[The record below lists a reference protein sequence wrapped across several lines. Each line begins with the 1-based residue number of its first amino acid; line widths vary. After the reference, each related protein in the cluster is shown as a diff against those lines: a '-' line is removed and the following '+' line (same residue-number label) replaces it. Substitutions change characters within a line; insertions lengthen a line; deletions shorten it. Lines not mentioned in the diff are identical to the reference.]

1 LVSPK
6 HDKNTGY
13 AEKQSIAVHPSFFKD
28 FQGGIFTILEK

>member
-6 HDKNTGY
+6 HDKNAGH
-13 AEKQSIAVHPSFFKD
+13 AEKQSITVHPGFFKD